1 MLDMNILVNFEW
13 DSFLVCIIVGNIFS
27 LDIL

>member
-13 DSFLVCIIVGNIFS
+13 DSFLVCIIVSNIFS